1 MSCQARLWASLLVAV
16 VLCLHGALSQESK
29 PAGTQKPFLEGLR
42 RLEEKV
48 LKFRRLQE
56 SAISRLQNVSRLR
69 NQSSSPD
76 PRLHSLIQE
85 GQALVHALSQSQTTL
100 HSLLESH
107 QSRQGAQE
115 PQEPQEPQEATVST
129 LALEVQAMLDTLWGL
144 TRLAHSLEARVN
156 ALQGQHQG
164 PGPCIPGLGT
174 APPPHSA

>member
-16 VLCLHGALSQESK
+16 VLCLHGALSQEAK
-29 PAGTQKPFLEGLR
+29 PAGTQKPFVEGLR

-115 PQEPQEPQEATVST
+115 PQKATVST
-129 LALEVQAMLDTLWGL
+129 LALEVRALLDTLWGL

-174 APPPHSA
+174 APTPHSA